1 MRDMVPVSIE
11 EQIVCFADKFYSKD
25 ADFLEKEKP
34 LETVRKGIARFGE
47 KKLKQFDE
55 WGKMFGY

>member
-1 MRDMVPVSIE
+1 MRDMMPVSIE

-25 ADFLEKEKP
+25 ADFLDKEKP

-47 KKLKQFDE
+47 DKLLRFDE
-55 WGKMFGY
+55 WVKMFGY